1 MNEKIDIQKVMMA
14 YLHAIR
20 PAMDAQKVN
29 VNLSQSDKNYYCSIP
44 LDEVLGPVFYL
55 LLKLVYILPPD
66 REINVRISE
75 RTDPSSTQK
84 YLVIDILTYW
94 LTINPNLIFRPEN
107 NRFKIEQDEHRNTR
121 IYIEW
126 TIQTETVYQHD
137 TINQMVNEPLDKVGG
152 FETSAADSANVLSNI
167 PFFNKYVGLYEGYG
181 KSTYLKEKI
190 NGFKS
195 SKESL
200 FMIELVKAITTQMA
214 DPVFDSEALG
224 RMIGLS
230 KSQLY
235 RKIKELTGYSTALYI
250 RHIRLVN
257 AAELLKSTERSVGEI
272 ADAVGFKDLSYFFPH
287 LWMNLNPVQL
297 IVEKLQKRNNS
308 YSNTQN
314 GTIIKNPEE
323 LV

>member
-1 MNEKIDIQKVMMA
+1 MEGIDIQGILYR
-14 YLHAIR
+14 YLEAIR
-20 PAMDAQKVN
+20 PATEARKISVFIDQP
-29 VNLSQSDKNYYCSIP
+29 DKSYYCTLPI
-44 LDEVLGPVFYL
+44 DEVFGPVFYL
-55 LLKLVYILPPD
+55 LLKLVYILPPG
-66 REINVRISE
+66 RKIKVRISE
-75 RTDPSSTQK
+75 RKDPVSEQK

-107 NRFKIEQDEHRNTR
+107 NRFKIEQDEHLNTR

-126 TIQTETVYQHD
+126 AIQIETVKQSD
-137 TINQMVNEPLDKVGG
+137 TINQMVNKPLDRGSG
-152 FETSAADSANVLSNI
+152 FETSAADSAIVLSNI

-200 FMIELVKAITTQMA
+200 FMIELVKVITSQMA

-224 RMIGLS
+224 RIVGLS

-250 RHIRLVN
+250 RHIRLIN
-257 AAELLKSTERSVGEI
+257 AAELLKSTERSVGQI
-272 ADAVGFKDLSYFFPH
+272 ADSVGFKELSYFSSSFMDEFKSSPTE
-287 LWMNLNPVQL
+287 WRKAAKTKQ
-297 IVEKLQKRNNS
+297 
-308 YSNTQN
+308 
-314 GTIIKNPEE
+314 
-323 LV
+323 

>member
-1 MNEKIDIQKVMMA
+1 MEGIDIQSILYR
-14 YLHAIR
+14 YLEAIR
-20 PAMDAQKVN
+20 PAMEARKVK
-29 VNLSQSDKNYYCSIP
+29 VAILEPDKCYYCSLP
-44 LDEVLGPVFYL
+44 VDEVLGPVFYL

-66 REINVRISE
+66 REIKVRISE
-75 RTDPSSTQK
+75 RKDAQSEQK

-107 NRFKIEQDEHRNTR
+107 NRFRIEQDEHRNTR

-126 TIQTETVYQHD
+126 AIRTETVNHMD
-137 TINQMVNEPLDKVGG
+137 TINQLVNEPLNKGGG

-200 FMIELVKAITTQMA
+200 FMIELVKTITALMA
-214 DPVFDSEALG
+214 DPVFDSDALG
-224 RMIGLS
+224 RKVGLS

-235 RKIKELTGYSTALYI
+235 RKIKEQTGYSTALYI
-250 RHIRLVN
+250 RHIRLVS

-272 ADAVGFKDLSYFFPH
+272 ADAVGFKELSYFSSSFMDEFKSSPTD
-287 LWMNLNPVQL
+287 WR
-297 IVEKLQKRNNS
+297 KAAKKR
-308 YSNTQN
+308 Q
-314 GTIIKNPEE
+314 
-323 LV
+323 